1 MKIPVNEHGQPLVI
15 SARNVGLSYRRK
27 RGVFGEEFW
36 ALKDVSFDLYQ
47 GDTLGVIGRNGVGKS
62 TLLRLMAGIMQPTR
76 GELINYGHQAS
87 LLSMQL
93 GFIYYLSGREN
104 AILSGMIMGLRK
116 REILQRIDS
125 IIEFAELGDFID
137 QPIATYSS
145 GMLARLGFAVA
156 FQVDPDIL
164 LIDEI
169 LGVGD
174 AEFYQKSAKMM
185 QEKIHSNK
193 TIVFVSHHAGLIQQL
208 CNRAVWIENGV
219 SRMTGE
225 TKDVLAEYHKFLHLD
240 QVAS

>member
-1 MKIPVNEHGQPLVI
+1 
-15 SARNVGLSYRRK
+15 
-27 RGVFGEEFW
+27 
-36 ALKDVSFDLYQ
+36 
-47 GDTLGVIGRNGVGKS
+47 
-62 TLLRLMAGIMQPTR
+62 
-76 GELINYGHQAS
+76 
-87 LLSMQL
+87 MQL

-185 QEKIHSNK
+185 QEKIHSN
-193 TIVFVSHHAGLIQQL
+193 AGLIQQL